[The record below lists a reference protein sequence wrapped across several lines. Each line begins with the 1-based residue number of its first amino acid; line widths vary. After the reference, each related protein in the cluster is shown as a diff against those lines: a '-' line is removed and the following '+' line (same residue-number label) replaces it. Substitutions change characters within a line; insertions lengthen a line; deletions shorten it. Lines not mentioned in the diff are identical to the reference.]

1 MLADWRKTVAEQ
13 GGDRE
18 NLDRVLGDLQSLSGD
33 IDSCAVLSGDGEL
46 LASRH
51 EEGVDR
57 ERTKA
62 MLAALVNLAGR
73 TARDNGKENAEQLRV
88 KTGLGHVLAVRLE
101 NGALAAT
108 TGPEAR
114 VGLVLYDMRNARG
127 EVEKA
132 LQGMRGEG
140 E

>member
-1 MLADWRKTVAEQ
+1 VAEQ
-13 GGDRE
+13 GGDGNTR
-18 NLDRVLGDLQSLSGD
+18 NLEDVLGDLRSLSGD

-73 TARDNGKENAEQLRV
+73 TARENGKENAEQLRV
-88 KTGLGHVLAVRLE
+88 RTDLGHVLAVRLE
-101 NGALAAT
+101 EGALAAT

-132 LQGMRGEG
+132 LQGEG

>member
-1 MLADWRKTVAEQ
+1 MAEQ
-13 GGDRE
+13 GGGNRE
-18 NLDRVLGDLQSLSGD
+18 SLDRVLGSLRSLSGD
-33 IDSCAVLSGDGEL
+33 IDSCAVLSKDGEL
-46 LASRH
+46 LATRH

-73 TARDNGKENAEQLRV
+73 TARENGKENAEQLRV
-88 KTGLGHVLAVRLE
+88 KTDLGHVLVVRLE

-132 LQGMRGEG
+132 LQGEG
-140 E
+140 K